1 MKVKLKR
8 KAWKLTKMHK
18 RFPKKTYDVS
28 FIPSIRK
35 FNSTVYKVK
44 KNWKRQRNK
53 RR

>member
-8 KAWKLTKMHK
+8 KAWELTKMYK

-44 KNWKRQRNK
+44 KKLEK
-53 RR
+53 TKK